1 MNVVCFVLFFSSC
14 AAVLGL
20 TKGTVNVYWE
30 CLLLLKSE
38 FETLSAIYNGIQ
50 EDKTI
55 VVQ

>member
-1 MNVVCFVLFFSSC
+1 MFLFFFPC

-38 FETLSAIYNGIQ
+38 SETLSAIYKSIQ
-50 EDKTI
+50 QDKTDI
-55 VVQ
+55 FV